1 MLCSRTLLRTTE
13 SWKRCVD
20 EEQGCRSARSLLLG
34 STRLQLARPDR
45 EHAVQRSEGRKEGR
59 KEERLREG
67 NVRTAVPLRSP
78 SRRALARRR
87 RSATGSEAS
96 GAETS

>member
-59 KEERLREG
+59 KEENTDGCFVPPDPPVLRFEF
-67 NVRTAVPLRSP
+67 
-78 SRRALARRR
+78 
-87 RSATGSEAS
+87 S
-96 GAETS
+96 G